1 MTRFAILLLSVPLVA
16 CAASRPAPV
25 AYVPPAPPLP
35 AKSTITPDGHQFTVV
50 RTPMD
55 ESDPLAPYKV
65 IAPAPKPPT
74 TH

>member
-16 CAASRPAPV
+16 CSASSPAPV

-35 AKSTITPDGHQFTVV
+35 AKSTIKADGHQFTVV

-55 ESDPLAPYKV
+55 ETDPLAPYRLQHIDAEKR
-65 IAPAPKPPT
+65 
-74 TH
+74 